1 MKNINRPEYDV
12 NQIASFIT
20 ENVDEINMPEKPTN
34 PMPPRFAGKV
44 NPDGTPRDMARTD
57 LDTRKSIHQ
66 RRREYKADQA
76 AKSQTGQGLGA
87 SGQYH
92 GDFEYPF
99 EEFEKDGV
107 LYSGTLVVDTK
118 VEGDYDEDGRESHT
132 VEFDDFK
139 GINNFQ
145 RQDPETGEYIDIIT
159 TSMEGQDLMDKV
171 GMSIIHEQPIN
182 PSGTTKFDDALR
194 DSHEADDGY
203 NDRSP
208 NDYMD

>member
-1 MKNINRPEYDV
+1 MKNVNRPEYDV

-20 ENVDEINMPEKPTN
+20 ENVDEIIPEQPGA
-34 PMPPRFAGKV
+34 PAQPGQQQPG
-44 NPDGTPRDMARTD
+44 
-57 LDTRKSIHQ
+57 Q
-66 RRREYKADQA
+66 QA
-76 AKSQTGQGLGA
+76 QTGQGMGN

-99 EEFEKDGV
+99 EEFEQDGV
-107 LYSGTLVVDTK
+107 LYSGTLVVDTET
-118 VEGDYDEDGRESHT
+118 EGDYDEDGGESHT
-132 VEFDDFK
+132 VEFKEFK

-171 GMSIIHEQPIN
+171 GMNIINEPTG
-182 PSGTTKFDDALR
+182 PSGATAFDDALR
-194 DSHEADDGY
+194 NSHEADDGY
-203 NDRSP
+203 DDRSP

>member
-20 ENVDEINMPEKPTN
+20 ENVDEINMPGQVRPEQQPEQQ
-34 PMPPRFAGKV
+34 PGASM
-44 NPDGTPRDMARTD
+44 
-57 LDTRKSIHQ
+57 
-66 RRREYKADQA
+66 
-76 AKSQTGQGLGA
+76 QTGQGLG
-87 SGQYH
+87 SPRQYY
-92 GDFEYPF
+92 GNFEYTF

-118 VEGDYDEDGRESHT
+118 VEGDYDEDGGESHT

-159 TSMEGQDLMDKV
+159 TSMEGKDLMDKV

-182 PSGTTKFDDALR
+182 PSGTTAFDDALR
-194 DSHEADDGY
+194 DSHEADDGH

>member
-20 ENVDEINMPEKPTN
+20 ENVDDFIPGQEPPGQQPPEAPVQ
-34 PMPPRFAGKV
+34 P
-44 NPDGTPRDMARTD
+44 
-57 LDTRKSIHQ
+57 S
-66 RRREYKADQA
+66 
-76 AKSQTGQGLGA
+76 QGLGN
-87 SGQYH
+87 SGQYS
-92 GDFEYPF
+92 GSFEYPF

-118 VEGDYDEDGRESHT
+118 VEGDYDEDGGESHT
-132 VEFDDFK
+132 VEFEDFK

-182 PSGTTKFDDALR
+182 PSGTTAFDDALR

-203 NDRSP
+203 DDRSP